1 MAGYTDV
8 ALFRRLLGQALP
20 YWPYVSALFLLSL
33 LSSPLSLLT
42 PLPLRIA
49 VDSVIG
55 SHPLPP
61 VIAPFVPEAI
71 APSPGRLLV
80 LAVSLLL
87 AVALLGQ
94 LQALASMLLGA
105 WVSEKLVLGFRA
117 RLFRHVQRVSLAYHD
132 RRGTADS
139 TYRIQHDTLAV
150 QHILIEGVIPLIAAT
165 VTLVGMI
172 YVMARIDWQLALIAL
187 AISPILVVFG
197 RAFRRRLR
205 RQSRDVKTLESSA
218 LSIVQEVLGALR
230 IVKAFGQEARE
241 ERRFLRGSGDGA
253 RAHMRL
259 AGLEG
264 SYHLLVGLTTAAGT
278 AAVLLI
284 GIGHVRSGVLTL
296 GELLMVMG
304 YLAQQFTEH
313 LMTGRVHE
321 QAVARGVSMAGVVK
335 ASTLYW
341 GRNAPLVTLLK
352 RRGDREIGHA
362 VWGARISTDPV
373 FARLYPGEIFVA
385 HLAPTAP
392 HAFRVDVAHG
402 PSPPAEVLGR
412 LAGLARDPAF
422 VGYPYP
428 LARAH
433 QAARVTGYQVVDVRR
448 SFRES
453 LSRHGMSEDDIEV
466 LFQDFH
472 EVLNRS

>member
-1 MAGYTDV
+1 MQPERVLHLELVEGVQLDEAAAFVVELVEHPGSGIRVIEGQLELGEDLVVPGHPDDFQLEPLDAIDPGTVWAIDGGSSVVADGRSFQVAAYRAARVRFRGGATDLV
-8 ALFRRLLGQALP
+8 DSPSLTVRA
-20 YWPYVSALFLLSL
+20 VSAAEMA
-33 LSSPLSLLT
+33 PLARSILT
-42 PLPLRIA
+42 ELCGQEPERIPDLPRPVDALREWA
-49 VDSVIG
+49 EWAEVARTVQDATAG
-55 SHPLPP
+55 D
-61 VIAPFVPEAI
+61 
-71 APSPGRLLV
+71 LV
-80 LAVSLLL
+80 LVDGSLH
-87 AVALLGQ
+87 G
-94 LQALASMLLGA
+94 GP
-105 WVSEKLVLGFRA
+105 LVPA
-117 RLFRHVQRVSLAYHD
+117 Q
-132 RRGTADS
+132 
-139 TYRIQHDTLAV
+139 
-150 QHILIEGVIPLIAAT
+150 
-165 VTLVGMI
+165 
-172 YVMARIDWQLALIAL
+172 
-187 AISPILVVFG
+187 VV
-197 RAFRRRLR
+197 R
-205 RQSRDVKTLESSA
+205 
-218 LSIVQEVLGALR
+218 
-230 IVKAFGQEARE
+230 
-241 ERRFLRGSGDGA
+241 
-253 RAHMRL
+253 
-259 AGLEG
+259 
-264 SYHLLVGLTTAAGT
+264 
-278 AAVLLI
+278 
-284 GIGHVRSGVLTL
+284 
-296 GELLMVMG
+296 
-304 YLAQQFTEH
+304 
-313 LMTGRVHE
+313 RVHE
-321 QAVARGVSMAGVVK
+321 EAVVRGVSMAGVVK

-402 PSPPAEVLGR
+402 PRPAAEVLGR